1 MPAPPDVWL
10 ACHGPLACN
19 SGHHVRALAGEL
31 VRRDLRVTVCVPERS
46 PADADLPAAVAV
58 RTFAEAPRSADGPPR
73 LLHLWTPR
81 ERMRRFH
88 EDVVARFGPDIR
100 LVVHLED
107 NETLLLAQQMGLT
120 AAEIDDVR
128 DELRPLDV
136 PDHLMHPLLGGRLLA
151 AAAGVTALVAPLVV
165 GLPGTT
171 PTAVFRP
178 GFDPL
183 FAAPRPEA
191 AATVRRRLGIPPGAA
206 LVAYT
211 GNVHA
216 SNVDEVRS
224 LYIAVALANRMG
236 RPVKLVR
243 TGVDYV
249 PLADH
254 GGDVL
259 REHVRELGTVPRG
272 DLPDLVHAADLL
284 VQPGRVDD
292 WNRLRFPSKL
302 PDYLVSGRPVMLP
315 RVNLGADLEHG
326 REAIV
331 LPEAGAEQI
340 AAALVEWLPQRE
352 QLAAIGAGG
361 AEFARREL
369 TWSIAADTVAGLYRR
384 ILGG

>member
-1 MPAPPDVWL
+1 MPAPPDAWL
-10 ACHGPLACN
+10 ACHGPLTCN

-31 VRRDLRVTVCVPERS
+31 VGRDLRVTVCVPERS
-46 PADADLPAAVAV
+46 AADAELPAAVAV
-58 RTFAEAPRSADGPPR
+58 RTFAEATRLTDSPPR

-107 NETLLLAQQMGLT
+107 NETLLLAQQMQLT

-136 PDHLMHPLLGGRLLA
+136 PDHLTHPLHGGRLLA
-151 AAAGVTALVAPLVV
+151 AAAGVTALVAPLVA

-183 FAAPRPEA
+183 FAPPRPGA
-191 AATVRRRLGIPPGAA
+191 AAAVRRRLAIPPGFA

-254 GGDVL
+254 GADVL
-259 REHVRELGTVPRG
+259 REHVHELGMVPRG

-315 RVNLGADLEHG
+315 RVNLGADLDHG
-326 REAIV
+326 RQAVV

-340 AAALVEWLPQRE
+340 AAALVEWLPRRE
-352 QLAAIGAGG
+352 RLAAIGASG
-361 AEFARREL
+361 AEFARWHL
-369 TWSIAADTVAGLYRR
+369 TWSNAADTVAGLYRHL
-384 ILGG
+384 LGG